1 MKNYSRLDRINEL
14 LKREIADL
22 MERLDFRIENC
33 IVTVSDV
40 KTTPDLRHAKV
51 FISILGKTNETT
63 KGKVLHFLSGNRY
76 HLQTKIARDIVIK
89 YTPVLEF
96 VIDET
101 IQKGDRVLEIL
112 SEMEKVK
119 DQPEPEIEK

>member
-33 IVTVSDV
+33 LVTVSNV
-40 KTTPDLRHAKV
+40 NITPDLRHAKV
-51 FISILGKTNETT
+51 FISILGKTNEST
-63 KGKVLHFLSGNRY
+63 KTKILHFLSNNRH
-76 HLQTKIARDIVIK
+76 HLQAKISKDIVIK

-101 IQKGDRVLEIL
+101 IQKGDRVLEII
-112 SEMEKVK
+112 SEMEKG
-119 DQPEPEIEK
+119 EKKPDV

>member
-22 MERLDFRIENC
+22 MERLDFRIKNC
-33 IVTVSDV
+33 LVTVSDV
-40 KTTPDLRHAKV
+40 KTTPDLRNAKV
-51 FISILGKTNETT
+51 FVSILGKTNEST
-63 KGKVLHFLSGNRY
+63 KDKVLHFLNSNRH
-76 HLQTKIARDIVIK
+76 HLQAKIAKDVVIK

-101 IQKGDRVLEIL
+101 IQKGDRVLEII
-112 SEMEKVK
+112 SDMEKG
-119 DQPEPEIEK
+119 EPERKSS

>member
-22 MERLDFRIENC
+22 MERLDFRVENC
-33 IVTVSDV
+33 LVTVSDV
-40 KTTPDLRHAKV
+40 KITPDLRNAKV
-51 FISILGKTNETT
+51 FISILGKTNEST
-63 KGKVLHFLSGNRY
+63 KTKILHFLSSNRH
-76 HLQTKIARDIVIK
+76 HLQTKISKDIVIK

-101 IQKGDRVLEIL
+101 IQKGDRVLEII
-112 SEMEKVK
+112 SEMEK
-119 DQPEPEIEK
+119 DEK

>member
-33 IVTVSDV
+33 LVTVSDV

-51 FISILGKTNETT
+51 FVSILGKTNEFT
-63 KGKVLHFLSGNRY
+63 KDKVLHFLSSNRH
-76 HLQTKIARDIVIK
+76 HLQAKIAKDVVIK

-101 IQKGDRVLEIL
+101 IQKGDRVLEII
-112 SEMEKVK
+112 SDMEKG
-119 DQPEPEIEK
+119 EPERKSS

>member
-33 IVTVSDV
+33 LVTVSDV
-40 KTTPDLRHAKV
+40 KTTPDLRNAKV
-51 FISILGKTNETT
+51 FISILGKTKEST
-63 KGKVLHFLSGNRY
+63 KDKVLHFLSANRH
-76 HLQTKIARDIVIK
+76 HLQAKISKDIIIK

-101 IQKGDRVLEIL
+101 IQKGDRVLKII
-112 SEMEKVK
+112 SDMEKV
-119 DQPEPEIEK
+119 ENVEKSESAT